1 MIFKVIYAKKKRI
14 CQNILI
20 FPVFADLITYYK
32 SFMHTFN
39 KTSDYRLA

>member
-1 MIFKVIYAKKKRI
+1 MQKEMNLSEYID
-14 CQNILI
+14 